1 FLQAFSILSKAKE
14 EDDRKRQAL
23 LSFYAK
29 AQDLLSKMDGPMLTL
44 LQRHTKNVKEVLK
57 WHEKQ
62 LKQTQYFLL
71 VSGETSSG
79 KSSLINLILGKD
91 ILPSSTATTT
101 STMCELKYGE
111 TPTMVVHFKDKDP
124 ETGETTK
131 KIPLHKPNDQSTYL
145 EQISTYV
152 RQKGSMLKKVE
163 LFWPH
168 ELLQK
173 GIVIIDSPGVGES
186 DEMDEIVIKYLPEAF
201 AFIYVA
207 NSTIAG
213 GVKKDRLV
221 KLLQSARD
229 VSIEVPGEGKEDG
242 NLSLDIQERLLSKC
256 ALFVCNKWDSVPE
269 KDVPI
274 VKKEVI
280 EKLQRVWPGV
290 DPDSQII
297 YMSTTKANKAQSLG
311 VISKEFSSLMEGLR
325 SLVLQSIEAKL
336 ELHWEWLY
344 KLLSRIFIQAK
355 VFVVNA
361 AKSPQ
366 EIREK
371 LGKIFN
377 RLEAIQKDQGKE
389 IKDLRESFREQVN
402 SVVHQLL
409 QHLLSDDIKK
419 RFTKWSK
426 EDAPDEDG
434 SWKEVEENVN
444 AALSSRFLEIVDQ
457 WEEENKVF
465 STTRTFL
472 MEQFQDY
479 FNNVEFKLQNVQSEA
494 ADDGSSNPNKVAFRI
509 QISFWQK
516 AVWNMKNF
524 SLGLGRLLIK
534 VRNLRLGAAIKSANE
549 LASNVV
555 KILYKDLLKD
565 VSKDI
570 LTDSMKKKLKAFVE
584 DKLNDVKL
592 YLDRIEARLQE
603 MINADRQL
611 YEQLSKR
618 SARYQ
623 PLFYVAKQ
631 NRDQLA
637 KFGLSEVCAV
647 KIDREEL
654 EWKEE
659 TSSYLGCGSFG
670 AVYQGKMKKD
680 GEVKIVALKVWNEA
694 LDAANA
700 KEIMEEIKNLRVL
713 NHPHI
718 VKFYGILLDKET
730 SQMALVMERCKGN
743 LKSHIFSGPESVPGK
758 SENPAVF
765 RDVRR
770 CAKEITDGL
779 AFMHAM
785 GVVHRDLTLENIL
798 LTDENTVKIADVGL
812 AKAEI
817 DITGTYTGTPVYM
830 APEVFHS
837 QVYGTKADIYSLGL
851 LMWEM
856 WYGQRAFADAP
867 GTTLQALFDWIDRG
881 NRPVDRQGCK
891 QPPSFWDE
899 LMTECWDSSP
909 EKRPTARECN
919 QRIVEESVETT
930 I

>member
-1 FLQAFSILSKAKE
+1 
-14 EDDRKRQAL
+14 
-23 LSFYAK
+23 
-29 AQDLLSKMDGPMLTL
+29 M
-44 LQRHTKNVKEVLK
+44 
-57 WHEKQ
+57 
-62 LKQTQYFLL
+62 
-71 VSGETSSG
+71 
-79 KSSLINLILGKD
+79 
-91 ILPSSTATTT
+91 
-101 STMCELKYGE
+101 
-111 TPTMVVHFKDKDP
+111 
-124 ETGETTK
+124 
-131 KIPLHKPNDQSTYL
+131 
-145 EQISTYV
+145 
-152 RQKGSMLKKVE
+152 
-163 LFWPH
+163 
-168 ELLQK
+168 
-173 GIVIIDSPGVGES
+173 
-186 DEMDEIVIKYLPEAF
+186 
-201 AFIYVA
+201 
-207 NSTIAG
+207 
-213 GVKKDRLV
+213 
-221 KLLQSARD
+221 
-229 VSIEVPGEGKEDG
+229 
-242 NLSLDIQERLLSKC
+242 
-256 ALFVCNKWDSVPE
+256 
-269 KDVPI
+269 
-274 VKKEVI
+274 
-280 EKLQRVWPGV
+280 
-290 DPDSQII
+290 
-297 YMSTTKANKAQSLG
+297 
-311 VISKEFSSLMEGLR
+311 
-325 SLVLQSIEAKL
+325 
-336 ELHWEWLY
+336 
-344 KLLSRIFIQAK
+344 
-355 VFVVNA
+355 FVVNA

-524 SLGLGRLLIK
+524 SLGFGRLLIK
-534 VRNLRLGAAIKSANE
+534 VRNFRLGAAIKSANE

-570 LTDSMKKKLKAFVE
+570 LTDSMKKKLKPFVE
-584 DKLNDVKL
+584 DKLKDVKL

-659 TSSYLGCGSFG
+659 ASSCLGRGAFG
-670 AVYQGKMKKD
+670 AVYQGTMRRD
-680 GEVKIVALKVWNEA
+680 GEVTTVALKVWDEA

-700 KEIMEEIKNLRVL
+700 KEIMEEIKNLR
-713 NHPHI
+713 
-718 VKFYGILLDKET
+718 
-730 SQMALVMERCKGN
+730 
-743 LKSHIFSGPESVPGK
+743 
-758 SENPAVF
+758 
-765 RDVRR
+765 
-770 CAKEITDGL
+770 
-779 AFMHAM
+779 
-785 GVVHRDLTLENIL
+785 
-798 LTDENTVKIADVGL
+798 
-812 AKAEI
+812 
-817 DITGTYTGTPVYM
+817 
-830 APEVFHS
+830 
-837 QVYGTKADIYSLGL
+837 
-851 LMWEM
+851 
-856 WYGQRAFADAP
+856 
-867 GTTLQALFDWIDRG
+867 
-881 NRPVDRQGCK
+881 
-891 QPPSFWDE
+891 
-899 LMTECWDSSP
+899 
-909 EKRPTARECN
+909 
-919 QRIVEESVETT
+919 
-930 I
+930 